1 MNNSLYTKRN
11 EARKERQQQKL
22 EAGFLRDRF
31 TEVAGVTINMTY
43 NQRGIRNPL
52 PRVVNFFPDSYAVF
66 IIDCLNRDCVDGGF
80 DLTQVIRAMIRDR
93 RESAEG
99 DLSCEG
105 EGPSAGHSSIT
116 YKVAIKYT

>member
-1 MNNSLYTKRN
+1 MNNSIYAKKN
-11 EARKERQQQKL
+11 EVRKERQQQKL
-22 EAGFLRDRF
+22 EAGFVKDQF
-31 TEVAGVTINMTY
+31 PGVAGIAVNMAYT
-43 NQRGIRNPL
+43 QRGVRKSL

-66 IIDCLNRDCVDGGF
+66 IINCLKKDCMNGGF
-80 DLTQVIRAMIRDR
+80 DLTQVIRAMIIDR
-93 RESAEG
+93 RESAKG